1 MIITGKV
8 IKEIPEIG
16 SDNLEAA
23 LNKVISA
30 RHQDMLKYNLEA
42 LNTGAEY

>member
-8 IKEIPEIG
+8 IKEVAEIG
-16 SDNLEAA
+16 TENLDAA

-30 RHQDMLKYNLEA
+30 RHQDMMKFNLEA
-42 LNTGAEY
+42 LSLGAEY